1 MASIQTT
8 ETKTIKLKNQSQGET
23 TEVSLTLE
31 SKIFS
36 IAQEEGARWEG
47 MGTIIGVYSSF
58 QKFNSKHLF
67 TN

>member
-8 ETKTIKLKNQSQGET
+8 ETKTIKLNQSRGET
-23 TEVSLTLE
+23 KEVFLALE

-36 IAQEEGARWEG
+36 ITQEEGARWEG
-47 MGTIIGVYSSF
+47 VGKIIGVYSSF
-58 QKFNSKHLF
+58 QKLNSIHLY